1 MAARSADA
9 AKEPLRVRR
18 ARDKIPVGDLIA
30 RMADHALGKVE
41 MTPSQVSA
49 ALGLLKKALPDLS
62 TAGIS
67 AGAQRHKDDISDDE
81 LIAIARASGANSPRK
96 APRT

>member
-9 AKEPLRVRR
+9 PKEPLRIRR

-30 RMADHALGKVE
+30 RMADHALGKAE
-41 MTPSQVSA
+41 MSPSQVSA

-62 TAGIS
+62 TTGIS
-67 AGAQRHKDDISDDE
+67 RGAQRHKDDISDDE
-81 LIAIARASGANSPRK
+81 LIAIARAGGANGPRK
-96 APRT
+96 ARRS